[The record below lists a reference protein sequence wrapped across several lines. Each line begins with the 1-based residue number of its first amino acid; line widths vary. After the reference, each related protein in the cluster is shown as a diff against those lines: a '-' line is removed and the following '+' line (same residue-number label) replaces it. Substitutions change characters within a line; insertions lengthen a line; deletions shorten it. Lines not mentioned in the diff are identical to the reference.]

1 MLFFYD
7 NRLLPLFLKSKSPT
21 WHLTYPLWI
30 PHSSFHFFLSFLFFF
45 KSQTDH
51 NNLAGTNTTLFL
63 VWGFL
68 LLFFMLHVLLGVIA
82 EGMNE
87 LGKLGWGWWDITVVA
102 SSSQKQPSV
111 LLCQLRLQNWKID
124 NRGWRGSKN
133 TLYFFNVLRT
143 GSASKLL
150 LCNMLFSSKAVKR
163 FWESITGFLSLLL
176 RPPLFLKIWFAFPL
190 LPTVIILM

>member
-1 MLFFYD
+1 MLFFSSYD
-7 NRLLPLFLKSKSPT
+7 NRPLPLFPKTKSST
-21 WHLTYPLWI
+21 CHLTYPLWI
-30 PHSSFHFFLSFLFFF
+30 PHSCLSFLFFFFF

-68 LLFFMLHVLLGVIA
+68 FLFFMLHVLLGVIA
-82 EGMNE
+82 EGMSE

-102 SSSQKQPSV
+102 LSSQKQPSV
-111 LLCQLRLQNWKID
+111 LLCPLKIQNWKID

-133 TLYFFNVLRT
+133 TLCFFNVLRT

-163 FWESITGFLSLLL
+163 FWESITGFFSLLL
-176 RPPLFLKIWFAFPL
+176 RPPLCLKIWFAFPL

>member
-1 MLFFYD
+1 MTIDRCHSSLKP
-7 NRLLPLFLKSKSPT
+7 NLPLVT
-21 WHLTYPLWI
+21 WHI
-30 PHSSFHFFLSFLFFF
+30 PCEFLILAFHFFFFFF

-68 LLFFMLHVLLGVIA
+68 LLFFMLHVFLGVIA
-82 EGMNE
+82 EGMSE
-87 LGKLGWGWWDITVVA
+87 LGKLGWGWWDIIVVA
-102 SSSQKQPSV
+102 LSSQKQPSV
-111 LLCQLRLQNWKID
+111 LLCLLKLQNWKID

-150 LCNMLFSSKAVKR
+150 LCNMLFSSKAVSVSGK
-163 FWESITGFLSLLL
+163 
-176 RPPLFLKIWFAFPL
+176 
-190 LPTVIILM
+190 V